1 MEMVTAYKF
10 VYIALP
16 RKLEM
21 AVISSTAMD
30 QTSSGVCRPIPCP
43 QVSCLMTRLRNQRVN
58 QSLSPVYGMTFL
70 TVDISSPNISR
81 HMVLT
86 QSKIEFKLVDYIQS
100 YVSLVVY
107 LILPLRLQT
116 QIINT
121 KQLITYSHIL
131 SIYFL
136 SECLHTV
143 ISYSK
148 SYTHV
153 DLS

>member
-30 QTSSGVCRPIPCP
+30 QTSSGLCRPIPCP
-43 QVSCLMTRLRNQRVN
+43 HVSCLMTRLRNQRVN

-86 QSKIEFKLVDYIQS
+86 KSKIEFKLVDYI
-100 YVSLVVY
+100 
-107 LILPLRLQT
+107 
-116 QIINT
+116 
-121 KQLITYSHIL
+121 
-131 SIYFL
+131 
-136 SECLHTV
+136 
-143 ISYSK
+143 
-148 SYTHV
+148 
-153 DLS
+153 